1 MNKIGED
8 RLTTVSILP
17 NELKTAKTLIYD
29 HCGLDLTNLKL
40 NTESLEYEAC
50 SFELN
55 NKKIQ
60 YRLSKITPRK
70 AGQFV
75 TIWKRNKDGITKPF
89 DISDDLDFI
98 IIAAKRENDFGQFIF
113 PKFILAEKGI
123 ITRNNKEGKRGIRI
137 YPPWDNVTNKQAEK
151 TQIWQ
156 TKYFFTIDDGKT
168 TNIDFIRKLLI

>member
-1 MNKIGED
+1 M
-8 RLTTVSILP
+8 VSILP
-17 NELKTAKTLIYD
+17 NELKTAKTLLYD
-29 HCGLDLTNLKL
+29 NCGLDLTNLKL

-50 SFELN
+50 SFKLN

-70 AGQFV
+70 TGQFV
-75 TIWKRNKDGITKPF
+75 TIWKRDKDGITKPF

-113 PKFILAEKGI
+113 PKAVLAEKGI
-123 ITRNNKEGKRGIRI
+123 ITINNKEGKRGIRI
-137 YPPWDNVTNKQAEK
+137 YPPWDNVTNSQAEK

-156 TKYFFTIDDGKT
+156 TKYFLTIDEANT
-168 TNIDFIRKLLI
+168 TNIDLIIKMFI